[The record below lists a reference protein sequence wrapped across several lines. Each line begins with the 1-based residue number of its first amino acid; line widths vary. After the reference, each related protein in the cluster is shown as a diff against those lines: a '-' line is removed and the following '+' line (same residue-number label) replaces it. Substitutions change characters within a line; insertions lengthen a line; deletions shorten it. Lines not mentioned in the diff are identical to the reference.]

1 MILLSVLSRQARI
14 IQNIL
19 SVRKI
24 CTECIRDSLHYSADR
39 DPGLYIYE

>member
-1 MILLSVLSRQARI
+1 MILLSVLSRQAI
-14 IQNIL
+14 LQNFL